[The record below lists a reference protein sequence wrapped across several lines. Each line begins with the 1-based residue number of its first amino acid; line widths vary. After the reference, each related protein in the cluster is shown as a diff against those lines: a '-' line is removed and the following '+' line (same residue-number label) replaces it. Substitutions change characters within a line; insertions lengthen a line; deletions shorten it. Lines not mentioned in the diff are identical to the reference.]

1 MHDKGK
7 LSNDFFSKEKL
18 LFMEVNDTPD
28 NTNENIFSSL
38 SKSKDSGN
46 KTKSKKMHILIPK
59 RTTLKKRL
67 KTNDENFY
75 DFIKN
80 LLEIEPSSRI
90 SAQDALIHPWI
101 TESKYD

>member
-1 MHDKGK
+1 MYDKGK

-18 LFMEVNDTPD
+18 LFIEVNESPD
-28 NTNENIFSSL
+28 NTNENIFSSI

-59 RTTLKKRL
+59 RTSLKKRL
-67 KTNDENFY
+67 KANDENFF

-80 LLEIEPSSRI
+80 LLVC
-90 SAQDALIHPWI
+90 
-101 TESKYD
+101 Y

>member
-1 MHDKGK
+1 MYDKGK

-90 SAQDALIHPWI
+90 SAQDALKHPWI